1 MIVLVFNENGV
12 IFRLDEKF
20 IFDFA
25 TFILLKQ
32 WRRWMSEF
40 EILSL
45 V

>member
-1 MIVLVFNENGV
+1 MIVLVFNENSV
-12 IFRLDEKF
+12 IFVLDEKL